1 MSSSHRKSIRK
12 YFKPSRYIRKFGS
25 AEKIETFINK
35 YLDPDNNNKINIEHL
50 LTTPSYFTYAS
61 VSEYIRNNQ
70 HIYLNSGPGTMIS
83 NAFNKLC
90 KVYAEHENKGS
101 EDKGSE
107 NKGSENKGSENKG
120 SENNGSENK
129 ESENKGS
136 ENNGSENKGSENNG
150 SENKEPFFRIVRGD
164 VFESKYEKPSF
175 RKIKCVWFFHELL
188 KILSDKENKGLR
200 PDDVLDI
207 FEDKVNHLQTILRKC
222 REGAVN
228 FVPVTGIMELGKILL
243 LGRPQSIK
251 RVGGKTR
258 KRDSSRF
265 DLKK

>member
-25 AEKIETFINK
+25 AEKIETLINN
-35 YLDPDNNNKINIEHL
+35 YLHPDNNNKINIEHL

-70 HIYLNSGPGTMIS
+70 QMYLNSEPGTMIS

-90 KVYAEHENKGS
+90 KVYAEHE
-101 EDKGSE
+101 D
-107 NKGSENKGSENKG
+107 
-120 SENNGSENK
+120 NGSENK
-129 ESENKGS
+129 
-136 ENNGSENKGSENNG
+136 G

-175 RKIKCVWFFHELL
+175 RKIKCVWFFNELL

-228 FVPVTGIMELGKILL
+228 FVPATGIMELGKILL

>member
-12 YFKPSRYIRKFGS
+12 YFKPSGYIRKFGT
-25 AEKIETFINK
+25 AEKIQTFINK

-90 KVYAEHENKGS
+90 KVYAEHEDKGS

-107 NKGSENKGSENKG
+107 NKGSED
-120 SENNGSENK
+120 
-129 ESENKGS
+129 
-136 ENNGSENKGSENNG
+136 
-150 SENKEPFFRIVRGD
+150 KEPFFRIVRGD

-200 PDDVLDI
+200 PNDVLDI
-207 FEDKVNHLQTILRKC
+207 FEDKVKHLQTILRQC
-222 REGAVN
+222 REGPVN
-228 FVPVTGIMELGKILL
+228 FVPATGIMELGKILL
-243 LGRPQSIK
+243 LSTIK
-251 RVGGKTR
+251 RVGGTTR
-258 KRDSSRF
+258 KRQRNSSRF

>member
-1 MSSSHRKSIRK
+1 MSSSHRKSTRR
-12 YFKPSRYIRKFGS
+12 YFKPSRYIRKFGT
-25 AEKIETFINK
+25 AEKIQTFIKK

-70 HIYLNSGPGTMIS
+70 HIYLNSGPDTMIS
-83 NAFNKLC
+83 NAINKLC
-90 KVYAEHENKGS
+90 KVYEEN
-101 EDKGSE
+101 ENKGSE

-120 SENNGSENK
+120 S
-129 ESENKGS
+129 
-136 ENNGSENKGSENNG
+136 
-150 SENKEPFFRIVRGD
+150 FFRIVRGD

-200 PDDVLDI
+200 PNDVLDI
-207 FEDKVNHLQTILRKC
+207 FEDKVKHLQTILRQC
-222 REGAVN
+222 REGPVN
-228 FVPVTGIMELGKILL
+228 FVPATGIMELGKILL
-243 LGRPQSIK
+243 LGTIK
-251 RVGGKTR
+251 RAGGTTR
-258 KRDSSRF
+258 KRQRNSSRF

>member
-107 NKGSENKGSENKG
+107 NKGSEDKGSEDKG
-120 SENNGSENK
+120 SED
-129 ESENKGS
+129 
-136 ENNGSENKGSENNG
+136 
-150 SENKEPFFRIVRGD
+150 KEPFFRIVRGD

-222 REGAVN
+222 REGPVN
-228 FVPVTGIMELGKILL
+228 FLPATGIMELSNILL
-243 LGRPQSIK
+243 LSRIK
-251 RVGGKTR
+251 RVGGTTR
-258 KRDSSRF
+258 KRQRNSSRF

>member
-1 MSSSHRKSIRK
+1 MSSSHRKSTRR
-12 YFKPSRYIRKFGS
+12 YFKPSRYIRKFGT
-25 AEKIETFINK
+25 AEKIQTFIKK

-70 HIYLNSGPGTMIS
+70 HIYLNSGPDTMIS
-83 NAFNKLC
+83 NAINKLC
-90 KVYAEHENKGS
+90 KVYEEN
-101 EDKGSE
+101 E

-120 SENNGSENK
+120 S
-129 ESENKGS
+129 
-136 ENNGSENKGSENNG
+136 
-150 SENKEPFFRIVRGD
+150 FFRIVRGD

-200 PDDVLDI
+200 PNDVLDI
-207 FEDKVNHLQTILRKC
+207 FEDKVKHLQTILRQC
-222 REGAVN
+222 REGPVN
-228 FVPVTGIMELGKILL
+228 FVPATGIMELGKILL
-243 LGRPQSIK
+243 LGTIK
-251 RVGGKTR
+251 RAGGTTR
-258 KRDSSRF
+258 KRQRNSSRF

>member
-1 MSSSHRKSIRK
+1 MSSSHRKSTRR
-12 YFKPSRYIRKFGS
+12 YFKPSRYIRKFGT
-25 AEKIETFINK
+25 AEKIQTFINK

-70 HIYLNSGPGTMIS
+70 HIYLNSGPDTMIS
-83 NAFNKLC
+83 NAINKLC
-90 KVYAEHENKGS
+90 KVYEDKGFENKGS

-107 NKGSENKGSENKG
+107 D
-120 SENNGSENK
+120 
-129 ESENKGS
+129 
-136 ENNGSENKGSENNG
+136 
-150 SENKEPFFRIVRGD
+150 KEPFFRIVRGD

-200 PDDVLDI
+200 PNDVLDI
-207 FEDKVNHLQTILRKC
+207 FEDKVKHLQTILRKC
-222 REGAVN
+222 REGPVN
-228 FVPVTGIMELGKILL
+228 FLPATGIMELSKILL
-243 LGRPQSIK
+243 PGTIK
-251 RVGGKTR
+251 RVGGTTR
-258 KRDSSRF
+258 KRQRNSSRF

>member
-120 SENNGSENK
+120 SED
-129 ESENKGS
+129 
-136 ENNGSENKGSENNG
+136 
-150 SENKEPFFRIVRGD
+150 KEPFFRIVRGD

-243 LGRPQSIK
+243 LGRPQSIN

>member
-12 YFKPSRYIRKFGS
+12 FGS
-25 AEKIETFINK
+25 AEKIQTFINK

-70 HIYLNSGPGTMIS
+70 QMYLNSEPGTMIS

-101 EDKGSE
+101 E
-107 NKGSENKGSENKG
+107 NKGSED
-120 SENNGSENK
+120 
-129 ESENKGS
+129 
-136 ENNGSENKGSENNG
+136 
-150 SENKEPFFRIVRGD
+150 KEPFFRIVRGD

-200 PDDVLDI
+200 PDDVLNI

-228 FVPVTGIMELGKILL
+228 FVPATGIMELGKILL
-243 LGRPQSIK
+243 LGRPQSIN

>member
-25 AEKIETFINK
+25 AEKIETLINN
-35 YLDPDNNNKINIEHL
+35 YLHPDNNNKINIEHL

-70 HIYLNSGPGTMIS
+70 QMYLNSEPGTMIS

-101 EDKGSE
+101 E
-107 NKGSENKGSENKG
+107 NKGSENKGSEDKG
-120 SENNGSENK
+120 SED
-129 ESENKGS
+129 
-136 ENNGSENKGSENNG
+136 
-150 SENKEPFFRIVRGD
+150 KEPFFRIVRGD

-200 PDDVLDI
+200 PDDVLNI

-228 FVPVTGIMELGKILL
+228 FVPATGIMELGKILL

>member
-101 EDKGSE
+101 E
-107 NKGSENKGSENKG
+107 NKGSENKGSENK
-120 SENNGSENK
+120 
-129 ESENKGS
+129 
-136 ENNGSENKGSENNG
+136 GSENKGSENNG

-200 PDDVLDI
+200 LDDVLDI

-228 FVPVTGIMELGKILL
+228 FVPATGIMELGKILL

>member
-1 MSSSHRKSIRK
+1 MSSSHRKSTRR
-12 YFKPSRYIRKFGS
+12 YFKPSRYIRKFGT
-25 AEKIETFINK
+25 AEKIQTFINK

-70 HIYLNSGPGTMIS
+70 HIYLSSGPDTMIS
-83 NAFNKLC
+83 NAINKLC
-90 KVYAEHENKGS
+90 KVYEDNGS

-107 NKGSENKGSENKG
+107 KNGSEDKGSEDK
-120 SENNGSENK
+120 
-129 ESENKGS
+129 
-136 ENNGSENKGSENNG
+136 G

-200 PDDVLDI
+200 PNDVLDI
-207 FEDKVNHLQTILRKC
+207 FEDKVKHLQTILRKC
-222 REGAVN
+222 REGPVN
-228 FVPVTGIMELGKILL
+228 FVPATGIIELSKILL
-243 LGRPQSIK
+243 LSTIK
-251 RVGGKTR
+251 RVGGTTR
-258 KRDSSRF
+258 RRQRNSSRF

>member
-12 YFKPSRYIRKFGS
+12 YFKPSGYIRKFGT
-25 AEKIETFINK
+25 AEKIQTFINK

-70 HIYLNSGPGTMIS
+70 QMYLNSEPGTMIS

-101 EDKGSE
+101 E
-107 NKGSENKGSENKG
+107 NKGSED
-120 SENNGSENK
+120 
-129 ESENKGS
+129 
-136 ENNGSENKGSENNG
+136 
-150 SENKEPFFRIVRGD
+150 KEPFFRIVRGD

-200 PDDVLDI
+200 PDDVLNI

-228 FVPVTGIMELGKILL
+228 FVPATGIMELGKILL

>member
-25 AEKIETFINK
+25 AEKIQTFINK

-70 HIYLNSGPGTMIS
+70 QMYLNSEPGTMIS

-101 EDKGSE
+101 ENKGSEDKGSE
-107 NKGSENKGSENKG
+107 DKGSED
-120 SENNGSENK
+120 
-129 ESENKGS
+129 
-136 ENNGSENKGSENNG
+136 
-150 SENKEPFFRIVRGD
+150 KEPFFRIVRGD

-200 PDDVLDI
+200 PDDVLNI

-228 FVPVTGIMELGKILL
+228 FVPATGIMELGKILL

>member
-12 YFKPSRYIRKFGS
+12 YFKPSGYIRKFGT
-25 AEKIETFINK
+25 AEKIQTFINK

-70 HIYLNSGPGTMIS
+70 HIYLNSGPDTMIS
-83 NAFNKLC
+83 NAINKLC
-90 KVYAEHENKGS
+90 KVYEYKGS
-101 EDKGSE
+101 ED
-107 NKGSENKGSENKG
+107 
-120 SENNGSENK
+120 
-129 ESENKGS
+129 
-136 ENNGSENKGSENNG
+136 
-150 SENKEPFFRIVRGD
+150 KEPFFRIVRGD

-200 PDDVLDI
+200 PNDVLDI
-207 FEDKVNHLQTILRKC
+207 FEDKVKHLQTILRKC
-222 REGAVN
+222 REGPVN
-228 FVPVTGIMELGKILL
+228 FLPATGIMELSNILL
-243 LGRPQSIK
+243 LSRIK
-251 RVGGKTR
+251 RVGGTTR
-258 KRDSSRF
+258 KRQRNSSRF

>member
-12 YFKPSRYIRKFGS
+12 YFKPSGYIRKFGT
-25 AEKIETFINK
+25 AEKIQTFINK

-70 HIYLNSGPGTMIS
+70 QMYLNSEPGTMIS

-90 KVYAEHENKGS
+90 KVYAEHEDKGS

-107 NKGSENKGSENKG
+107 D
-120 SENNGSENK
+120 
-129 ESENKGS
+129 
-136 ENNGSENKGSENNG
+136 
-150 SENKEPFFRIVRGD
+150 KEPFFRIVRGD

-207 FEDKVNHLQTILRKC
+207 FEDKVNNLQTILRKC

-228 FVPVTGIMELGKILL
+228 FVPATGIMELGKILL

>member
-1 MSSSHRKSIRK
+1 MSSSHRKSTRR
-12 YFKPSRYIRKFGS
+12 YFKPSRYIRKFGT
-25 AEKIETFINK
+25 AEKIQTFINK

-50 LTTPSYFTYAS
+50 LTTPSYFSYAS

-70 HIYLNSGPGTMIS
+70 HIYLNSGPDTMIS
-83 NAFNKLC
+83 NAINKLC
-90 KVYAEHENKGS
+90 KVYEDKGS

-107 NKGSENKGSENKG
+107 DKEFENKGSENK
-120 SENNGSENK
+120 
-129 ESENKGS
+129 
-136 ENNGSENKGSENNG
+136 G

-200 PDDVLDI
+200 PNDVLDI
-207 FEDKVNHLQTILRKC
+207 FEDKVKHLQTILRKC
-222 REGAVN
+222 REGHVN
-228 FVPVTGIMELGKILL
+228 FVPATGIMELSKILL
-243 LGRPQSIK
+243 LGTIK
-251 RVGGKTR
+251 RVGGTTR
-258 KRDSSRF
+258 KRQRNSSRF